1 VSHSGAPA
9 VAAGGWA
16 PVHGVHDALARRRAR
31 PHGRLYAIIRWTGAA
46 IFAAVF
52 LALLVTLFHQAAAA
66 LAHMGLSILWKGWNP
81 AANEYGAG
89 VFIVGTLLT
98 TLVALVIAVPVG
110 LGTAALLSELA
121 PRWIAAPLTVLV
133 EFLAAIPSIVVG
145 LWGLIVLTPLFAN
158 HVEPFLK
165 QVPVL
170 GALFHGPPLGA
181 SILLAGVVLAIMI
194 LPTIV
199 ALSRVALSG
208 VAVAD
213 REAGLAL
220 GATRWQ
226 VVRTAVFPGARRGI
240 RASITLA
247 MGRALGEAIA
257 VAMVI
262 GNNTAIPHSLLA
274 PGATLGSAIVNSF
287 SEANPGTLEKSGVVA
302 LVVVL
307 LAISVIV
314 NAGGQL
320 LLRARKP
327 AAPPRGPVDAPIGAV
342 PGGTPPGG
350 AALGAST

>member
-1 VSHSGAPA
+1 MREIL
-9 VAAGGWA
+9 
-16 PVHGVHDALARRRAR
+16 DRQRAK
-31 PHGRLYAIIRWTGAA
+31 PKGRLYAGIRWGGAA
-46 IFAAVF
+46 LFTAVF
-52 LALLVTLFHQAAAA
+52 VALLAMLAREASAA
-66 LAHMGLSILWKGWNP
+66 LGHMGLSILWTGWNP
-81 AANEYGAG
+81 AKGQFGAG
-89 VFIVGTLLT
+89 VFILGTLLT
-98 TLVALVIAVPVG
+98 TLVALVIALPVG
-110 LGTAALLSELA
+110 LGTATLLSELA
-121 PRWIAAPLTVLV
+121 PRWIAAPLSVLV

-145 LWGLIVLTPLFAN
+145 LWGLMVLTPAFAN

-165 QVPVL
+165 RVPVL
-170 GALFHGPPLGA
+170 RTLFHGPPLGA

-208 VAVAD
+208 VALAD

-220 GATRWQ
+220 AATRWQ
-226 VVRTAVFPGARRGI
+226 VARKVVIPGARRGI

-262 GNNTAIPHSLLA
+262 GNNTAIPHSLLS

-287 SEANPGTLEKSGVVA
+287 SEANPGTLERSGVVA

-307 LAISVIV
+307 LAISVLI
-314 NAGGQL
+314 NAGGQF

-327 AAPPRGPVDAPIGAV
+327 SVPPRGPVDGGSLSSI
-342 PGGTPPGG
+342 PGVRHSPAGS
-350 AALGAST
+350 AS